1 MVRLPPL
8 NLIIAD
14 ARQGSHRACSFVV
27 PRIGLSRSDLR
38 IDSRRCDPCDRLC
51 ACKAMADVLAS
62 YCQHSGVTE
71 RTSVRS
77 AWFRY
82 QLWKFCYSWIL
93 LPVSQAEKGL
103 CLVVEGESYML
114 TAGENADRHQYNY
127 IIAAAL
133 DAGAA
138 FGTVSVWLFATIP
151 GAKLHWWG
159 TEGYM
164 NSTLQ
169 CASRAAR
176 LNLFSIGLCR
186 YVCAIYP
193 AGRGVFRS

>member
-1 MVRLPPL
+1 M
-8 NLIIAD
+8 
-14 ARQGSHRACSFVV
+14 
-27 PRIGLSRSDLR
+27 
-38 IDSRRCDPCDRLC
+38 
-51 ACKAMADVLAS
+51 
-62 YCQHSGVTE
+62 
-71 RTSVRS
+71 
-77 AWFRY
+77 
-82 QLWKFCYSWIL
+82 
-93 LPVSQAEKGL
+93 
-103 CLVVEGESYML
+103 VEGESYML

-169 CASRAAR
+169 CASRAAK